1 MGDVGRA
8 PAEVSHNSYA
18 PASLQQYSQPSYNV
32 SPPFN
37 QYQPQLNL
45 PLSSAIPSYGSYPT
59 GQHVSQVNA
68 TAPPPPAASLEQ
80 PPSQLLPSLNAGH
93 STTNPYSVG
102 SYVSHGRST
111 ELPRPMPSLAPPP
124 PPPISSAINRPKVS
138 NAYDPPFPPVSSNRR
153 NGRAA
158 VNQKTAGA
166 YNTYHTFNQE
176 SESQVRT
183 SSTYTGEYGV
193 SRTLPS
199 VQSAIRTETTTIY
212 NHNRVAEAQAPRWD
226 LVNQAVSETGSPL
239 APGNEPH
246 GYRTFDQTREAV
258 LSHKP
263 DTYSSGENG
272 YSTGYHHSTATQS
285 AAVPLGPHRGETP
298 PVDSVYEATL
308 ERASLHLPQE
318 QSTRSYS
325 INSDSSVFD
334 DDLTVPTQ
342 YAHQLHHNLPDA
354 HSRSPVDDQRM
365 DLPYQPFFPE
375 EAISKGPITSQITHD
390 SYLHHSEVVGHN
402 SFSSSSRNHDSTVDP
417 YSPNAFQPPM
427 AFTESSSAP
436 SLHDAHVSK
445 IPLSYEGPSGLKS
458 SSPSNGAVNSLEDPY
473 APTNFQVNRETEYDL
488 STDPN
493 YTSPTQENLRKPMLT
508 TTYDH
513 LLQEVA
519 VAPLYTPYAPSP
531 SLIGSNDPLARTT
544 ANIPIVSFGF
554 GGRLVTCFHGADS
567 LNTGFDIALS
577 ARKSTSLKIH
587 GLKKLI
593 PESVLDSP
601 GGLYPGPLMS
611 DPGTPT
617 TSIVRT
623 GMSTQTKTKKSRVI
637 KYLDGRG
644 NEIHQG
650 IGYLTGMEKRKAEAK
665 LVLVKLLKVMVEH
678 DGKLVGT

>member
-1 MGDVGRA
+1 M
-8 PAEVSHNSYA
+8 
-18 PASLQQYSQPSYNV
+18 QQYSQPSYNV
-32 SPPFN
+32 SLPSN
-37 QYQPQLNL
+37 QYQPQLTL

-68 TAPPPPAASLEQ
+68 TAALPPAASLEQ
-80 PPSQLLPSLNAGH
+80 PPLQLLPSLNAGH
-93 STTNPYSVG
+93 LTTNPYSVG
-102 SYVSHGRST
+102 SYVSHDRTT

-124 PPPISSAINRPKVS
+124 PLPISSTINRPKVS
-138 NAYDPPFPPVSSNRR
+138 NAYDPPFPPVSFNRR

-166 YNTYHTFNQE
+166 YSTYTLNQE
-176 SESQVRT
+176 SESQIRT
-183 SSTYTGEYGV
+183 SSTYTGEYGP

-199 VQSAIRTETTTIY
+199 VQNAIQTETTSVY
-212 NHNRVAEAQAPRWD
+212 NHNCVAEAQAPRWD
-226 LVNQAVSETGSPL
+226 IVNQAVSESGSTL
-239 APGNEPH
+239 APGNEQH
-246 GYRTFDQTREAV
+246 GYGMFDQTRKAA

-285 AAVPLGPHRGETP
+285 AAVPLGPHCGEMSLT
-298 PVDSVYEATL
+298 DSVHEAAL
-308 ERASLHLPQE
+308 ERASLHLQQE

-325 INSDSSVFD
+325 INTDNSAFD
-334 DDLTVPTQ
+334 DDPAVPTQ
-342 YAHQLHHNLPDA
+342 YAHDLHHALSDA
-354 HSRSPVDDQRM
+354 HLPSPVDDQRM
-365 DLPYQPFFPE
+365 GLPCQPFFPDE
-375 EAISKGPITSQITHD
+375 PISKGLITSQITHN
-390 SYLHHSEVVGHN
+390 SYVHHSEVVEYN
-402 SFSSSSRNHDSTVDP
+402 SFSSNSRNHDNTVNP
-417 YSPNAFQPPM
+417 YSPNASQPPI

-445 IPLSYEGPSGLKS
+445 HPLSYEGPSDLKS
-458 SSPSNGAVNSLEDPY
+458 SSPSNSALNSLEDPY
-473 APTNFQVNRETEYDL
+473 APTNFQVNQETEYGL

-493 YTSPTQENLRKPMLT
+493 YTSPTQDNLRKPTLT
-508 TTYDH
+508 TIYDH
-513 LLQEVA
+513 HLPQEVA
-519 VAPLYTPYAPSP
+519 VAPPYTPYAPSP

-577 ARKSTSLKIH
+577 ARNSTSLKIH

-593 PESVLDSP
+593 PESVLDSS
-601 GGLYPGPLMS
+601 GRLYPGPLLS

-637 KYLDGRG
+637 KYLDDRG

-650 IGYLTGMEKRKAEAK
+650 IGYLTGMEKRKAEGK
-665 LVLVKLLKVMVEH
+665 LVLVKLLKIMVEH
-678 DGKLVGT
+678 DGKLLGT

>member
-1 MGDVGRA
+1 MGKLSRA

-18 PASLQQYSQPSYNV
+18 PVSLQQYSQPSHNV
-32 SPPFN
+32 ALPSN
-37 QYQPQLNL
+37 QYRPQLTL

-68 TAPPPPAASLEQ
+68 TAAPPPAASLEQ
-80 PPSQLLPSLNAGH
+80 PPLQLLPSLNAGH
-93 STTNPYSVG
+93 LTTNSYSVG
-102 SYVSHGRST
+102 SYVSHDRST
-111 ELPRPMPSLAPPP
+111 ELQRPLPSLAPPP
-124 PPPISSAINRPKVS
+124 PPPISSTINRPKAS
-138 NAYDPPFPPVSSNRR
+138 NAYDPPFPPVSFNRR
-153 NGRAA
+153 NGRTAL
-158 VNQKTAGA
+158 NQKTAGA

-183 SSTYTGEYGV
+183 SSTYTGEYGA
-193 SRTLPS
+193 SRTSPS
-199 VQSAIRTETTTIY
+199 VQNAIRSETTPVY
-212 NHNRVAEAQAPRWD
+212 NHNSVAEAQAPRWD
-226 LVNQAVSETGSPL
+226 VVNQPVSETGSTL
-239 APGNEPH
+239 ALGN
-246 GYRTFDQTREAV
+246 GYRMFDQTRNAA

-285 AAVPLGPHRGETP
+285 AAVPLGPLCGETP
-298 PVDSVYEATL
+298 PVDSMHEATL
-308 ERASLHLPQE
+308 ERASLQLLQE

-325 INSDSSVFD
+325 MNSDNSAFD
-334 DDLTVPTQ
+334 DDPAVPTQ
-342 YAHQLHHNLPDA
+342 YAHELHHDLSHA
-354 HSRSPVDDQRM
+354 HLRSPVDDQKM
-365 DLPYQPFFPE
+365 GLPYQPFFSD
-375 EAISKGPITSQITHD
+375 EAISKGPITSQVTHD
-390 SYLHHSEVVGHN
+390 SYMHHSEVVGYS
-402 SFSSSSRNHDSTVDP
+402 SFSSSSRNHDNTVDP
-417 YSPNAFQPPM
+417 YSHNAFQPPM
-427 AFTESSSAP
+427 ALTESSSAP
-436 SLHDAHVSK
+436 SLHDAHVSQF
-445 IPLSYEGPSGLKS
+445 PLSYEGPSALKS
-458 SSPSNGAVNSLEDPY
+458 SSSNSALSLLEDPY
-473 APTNFQVNRETEYDL
+473 APTNFQVNRETEYGF

-493 YTSPTQENLRKPMLT
+493 YTSPTQNNLRKPMLT

-513 LLQEVA
+513 HLPQEVA
-519 VAPLYTPYAPSP
+519 VAPPYTPYAPSP

-567 LNTGFDIALS
+567 INTGFDIALS
-577 ARKSTSLKIH
+577 ARNSTSLKIR

-601 GGLYPGPLMS
+601 GGLYPGPLLS

-637 KYLDGRG
+637 KYLDGRA

-650 IGYLTGMEKRKAEAK
+650 IGYLTGMEKRKAEGK

-678 DGKLVGT
+678 DGKLLGT